1 MNFKAFCSLITIVTL
16 LTQPLVFSQ
25 NDKTGLDQ
33 LAKNLT
39 FEHFNI
45 ASGLSNND
53 ITDIVQDSLGYI
65 WIATVDGLNRY
76 NGNTFTTFNR
86 ENDSENS
93 LAHNFVHQLLI
104 DNSGKVLIINE
115 GGLNIYDPKTAS
127 FSLKNQVQGLK
138 GNTLSSM
145 AFGKQIGRAH

>member
-1 MNFKAFCSLITIVTL
+1 LPIYSLR
-16 LTQPLVFSQ
+16 
-25 NDKTGLDQ
+25 
-33 LAKNLT
+33 
-39 FEHFNI
+39 
-45 ASGLSNND
+45 
-53 ITDIVQDSLGYI
+53 YI

-76 NGNTFTTFNR
+76 NGNMFTTYNR
-86 ENDSENS
+86 ESGPENS
-93 LAHNFVHQLLI
+93 LAHYFVRQLLI

-145 AFGKQIGRAH
+145 AFGKQEELLLGIYGIGLQFYDPKIGRAHV